1 MKEQQFE
8 KLLNIQ
14 TAGFQYGFPK
24 LAQYHRYEP
33 TPYEGL
39 EQLFEQYEL
48 PRNAQ
53 LVDIGC
59 GKGRV
64 PIYIHY
70 RFHIPVVGIEM
81 DQKFF
86 VEGENNRQQYL
97 QRTKK
102 RHVPITFLN
111 MLAEDYAIGEK
122 DNVFFF
128 FNPFSIHIFRKIVRN
143 ILFSAEQHA
152 REIHI
157 ILYYPAPEYMA
168 FLQDE
173 LVVELVTEVKL
184 INEKNENER
193 IVVFKWQE

>member
-1 MKEQQFE
+1 MNEQQFE

-24 LAQYHRYEP
+24 LAHYHRYEP

-64 PIYIHY
+64 PIYMHY

-86 VEGENNRQQYL
+86 VEGENNREQYI
-97 QRTKK
+97 QKAKK
-102 RHVPITFLN
+102 KHVPITFLN

-184 INEKNENER
+184 VNEKNENER
-193 IVVFKWQE
+193 IVVFRWRE